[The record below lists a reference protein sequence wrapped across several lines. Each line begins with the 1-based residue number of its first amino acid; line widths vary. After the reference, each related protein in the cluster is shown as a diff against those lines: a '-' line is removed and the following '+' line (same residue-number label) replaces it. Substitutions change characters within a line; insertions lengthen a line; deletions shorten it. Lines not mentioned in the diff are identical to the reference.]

1 MNKPTYTPQ
10 ELQGKFI
17 TCFVLLSGKRPYL
30 DCVRRTE
37 EPHKG
42 EAYLYNTEEMAKSD
56 KYFDADNDDVI
67 PATEYFIRV
76 NPNKAEALK
85 QKKAIL

>member
-1 MNKPTYTPQ
+1 MNKNTYTPQ

-17 TCFVLLSGKRPYL
+17 TCFVLLSGKHTFL

-42 EAYLYNTEEMAKSD
+42 EAYLYNTEELAKSD

-67 PATEYFIRV
+67 PASEYFMRV
-76 NPNKAEALK
+76 SG
-85 QKKAIL
+85 KKA